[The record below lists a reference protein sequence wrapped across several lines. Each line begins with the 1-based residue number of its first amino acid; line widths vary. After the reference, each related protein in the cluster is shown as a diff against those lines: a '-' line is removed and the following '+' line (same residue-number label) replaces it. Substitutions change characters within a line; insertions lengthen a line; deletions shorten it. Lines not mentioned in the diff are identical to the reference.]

1 MVPAALVTLHALP
14 LSANGK
20 LDRKALPAPDFASD
34 AAGRVLRTPQE
45 EVLCALF
52 AETLG
57 AERIDI
63 HDNFFEHGGHSL
75 LATQLIS
82 RIRATLGAT
91 VSIRTLFEAPSVAQL
106 VGRLAESANA
116 DSLAPLLPLKSHGGL
131 PPLFCMH
138 PLGGLSWCYA
148 PLMQY
153 LPQERPLYGLQ
164 AAGLD
169 RPAPLPRTVDEMAAG
184 YVEQIRSVQPTGPY
198 FLLGWS
204 FGGIA
209 ANAVATRLQ
218 REGEKVAFLALLDAY
233 PLGVENLHDFP
244 EMREILAT
252 LMRDMGYNLDEGAI
266 DLSSV
271 TEVLRSD
278 GGALSFLREQHLAA
292 MIDVVKNN
300 HYLACQFVPE
310 KFDGDLLFFAAKIRR
325 EDFAPLPE
333 DWRPHVSGRIDVHE
347 ADCQHQLMMEPVA
360 LAQIGPALAARL
372 EELSLSENPRRS

>member
-1 MVPAALVTLHALP
+1 
-14 LSANGK
+14 
-20 LDRKALPAPDFASD
+20 
-34 AAGRVLRTPQE
+34 
-45 EVLCALF
+45 
-52 AETLG
+52 
-57 AERIDI
+57 
-63 HDNFFEHGGHSL
+63 
-75 LATQLIS
+75 
-82 RIRATLGAT
+82 
-91 VSIRTLFEAPSVAQL
+91 
-106 VGRLAESANA
+106 
-116 DSLAPLLPLKSHGGL
+116 
-131 PPLFCMH
+131 
-138 PLGGLSWCYA
+138 
-148 PLMQY
+148 
-153 LPQERPLYGLQ
+153 
-164 AAGLD
+164 
-169 RPAPLPRTVDEMAAG
+169 MAAG

-310 KFDGDLLFFAAKIRR
+310 RFDGDLLFFAAKIRR